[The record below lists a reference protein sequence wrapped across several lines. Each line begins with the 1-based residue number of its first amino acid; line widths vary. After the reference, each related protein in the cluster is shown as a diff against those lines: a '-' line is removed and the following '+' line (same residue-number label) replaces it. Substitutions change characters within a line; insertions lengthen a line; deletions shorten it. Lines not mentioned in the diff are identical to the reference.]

1 MDNQSN
7 TGGQKFWNLTNI
19 GLIASGLI
27 LVAAITSAYL
37 SKDDTS
43 LPDNSPEGIAKLN
56 NRALNRS
63 AGRPSGPPATPYSF
77 SEKTVQ
83 TSFKLLDGKSQK
95 LANYSGKV
103 LVLDIW
109 ATWCGPCRQE
119 IPHLIKIAGEYK
131 NRGVV
136 VVGLTTE
143 NPATDT
149 QLVREFSRQ
158 YKINYS
164 IGWADRFFANELM
177 GGQNGIPQTLIIGKD
192 GKVVKHF
199 VGFNARI
206 SIPQMKDALDQ
217 AVSAGG

>member
-1 MDNQSN
+1 MDNQPN
-7 TGGQKFWNLTNI
+7 RGGKKFWNLTNI

-43 LPDNSPEGIAKLN
+43 LPDNSPEGIANLN

-77 SEKTVQ
+77 SDKTVQ

-95 LANYSGKV
+95 LADYSGKV
-103 LVLDIW
+103 LILDIW

-131 NRGVV
+131 NRGVEV
-136 VVGLTTE
+136 IGLTTE

-177 GGQNGIPQTLIIGKD
+177 SGQNGIPQTLIIGKD

-199 VGFNARI
+199 VGFNAKI